1 MEKVNM
7 FGLIVVFMKIILE
20 MGKWKV
26 KDKKHGKMEISI
38 LVNLRMMKLM
48 GMVLIFI
55 EKVINLKE

>member
-1 MEKVNM
+1 M